1 VRPPVPPN
9 DFYYWQQFHN
19 WLVSQGK
26 AKRTVKTNVQYAKR
40 FASVLDTG
48 DASPLSTLPGRRSK
62 EITIVALANLAKF
75 QGRYERFLEL
85 KKRYALKWSS
95 SNSTQYFERF
105 FNVGLTLDIMLQRI
119 RQMIAKLPVQMGQ
132 IIKFGCLVG
141 LRASEI
147 IDSVRLLNNVPQGT
161 LYYNPERQCLE
172 HFRFP
177 DIFLRQ
183 TKKAYISFIT
193 LDQLSAIG
201 ILDCKTLVPITL
213 NAITLACRRKGVKM
227 EMHLCRKIF
236 ASWLINKSGI
246 DSTTV
251 DMLQGRCPQSVLVR
265 HYQTPE
271 SNLSSRILDSLD
283 RLNQAIN

>member
-1 VRPPVPPN
+1 
-9 DFYYWQQFHN
+9 
-19 WLVSQGK
+19 
-26 AKRTVKTNVQYAKR
+26 
-40 FASVLDTG
+40 VLDTG
-48 DASPLSTLPGRRSK
+48 DASAFLSTLPGSRSK
-62 EITIVALANLAKF
+62 EITLVALANLAKH

-85 KKRYALKWSS
+85 KKRYALKWST

-105 FNVGLTLDIMLQRI
+105 FNEGLTLDVMLQRI
-119 RQMIAKLPVQMGQ
+119 RKMIAVLPTFMGQ

-141 LRASEI
+141 LRASEVI
-147 IDSVRLLNNVPQGT
+147 ESVRLLNSSDTCPKYFNPQ
-161 LYYNPERQCLE
+161 RQCLE
-172 HFRFP
+172 HFRSP

-193 LDQLSAIG
+193 LDQLSGIG
-201 ILDCKTLVPITL
+201 ILGCKIPTPSL

-271 SNLSSRILDSLD
+271 SNLSSRVLDSLY
-283 RLNQAIN
+283 RLQRTIEQP

>member
-1 VRPPVPPN
+1 
-9 DFYYWQQFHN
+9 
-19 WLVSQGK
+19 
-26 AKRTVKTNVQYAKR
+26 
-40 FASVLDTG
+40 VLDTG
-48 DASPLSTLPGRRSK
+48 DASPLSTLPRRSK
-62 EITIVALANLAKF
+62 EITITALANLAKF
-75 QGRYERFLEL
+75 QGRYERFQEL
-85 KKRYALKWSS
+85 KKRYDLKWST

-119 RQMIAKLPVQMGQ
+119 RQMIAKLPPPMGQ

-141 LRASEI
+141 LRASEVLE
-147 IDSVRLLNNVPQGT
+147 SVRLLNSVDYSRRYFNE
-161 LYYNPERQCLE
+161 ERQCLE

-177 DIFLRQ
+177 QIFLRQ

-201 ILDCKTLVPITL
+201 ILGCKNHVPTL

-246 DSTTV
+246 DNTTV
-251 DMLQGRCPQSVLVR
+251 DMLQGRVSQSVLVR
-265 HYQTPE
+265 HYQTPD
-271 SNLSSRILDSLD
+271 SNLSSRILDSLNKLH
-283 RLNQAIN
+283 RAISLNQT